1 MWLIN
6 GIGFPTV
13 KFPQLR
19 GRETSPLADYKN
31 RKHTNNVFFMAGPNL
46 RDLGAIPPAFDS

>member
-31 RKHTNNVFFMAGPNL
+31 RKHTNNVFFMTGPNM
-46 RDLGAIPPAFDS
+46 RDLGAIPQAFDS